1 MKKFAIACAVVLAT
15 TLSLISCGDT
25 NYCYEVTTTYTFL
38 GQTLTTNYK
47 TWCTSNELD
56 ALIAE
61 NEAALEKT
69 GVSQERIKTR
79 YKLQVI
85 SCADIRNG
93 DTSMGCLCFFDIG
106 GYMGIEELEGLGELE
121 DLEGL

>member
-15 TLSLISCGDT
+15 TLSLTSCGDT
-25 NYCYEVTTTYTFL
+25 NYCYEVTTTYTLL

-61 NEAALEKT
+61 KEAALEKT
-69 GVSQERIKTR
+69 GVSKESIKTS
-79 YKLQVI
+79 YKKSTLSQ
-85 SCADIRNG
+85 AD
-93 DTSMGCLCFFDIG
+93 CK
-106 GYMGIEELEGLGELE
+106 
-121 DLEGL
+121 